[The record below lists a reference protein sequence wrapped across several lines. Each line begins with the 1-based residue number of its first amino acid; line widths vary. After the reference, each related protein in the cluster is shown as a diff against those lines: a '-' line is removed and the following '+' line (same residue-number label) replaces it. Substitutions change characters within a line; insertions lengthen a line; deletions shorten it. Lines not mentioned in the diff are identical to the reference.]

1 MLKNF
6 QSGYSVSKRSAI
18 AKREKND
25 CMVRAVANAFE
36 ISYDQSH
43 AWVKDTFKRGVRQGT
58 KAVIS
63 TLSGID
69 EAVFEPQGQ
78 LNLFSNDE
86 KRITIKSLGTSPK
99 RGGKLQ
105 NPAYTHKPVAY
116 TVKAFAHK
124 FSKGNYVVLV
134 NKHALAIKNGV
145 VIDNPDMQ
153 FKGYRRV
160 VESAFQ
166 IKTA

>member
-6 QSGYSVSKRSAI
+6 QNGYGVSKKSAI

-36 ISYDQSH
+36 IPYDQSH

-63 TLSGID
+63 TLSGIN
-69 EAVFEPQGQ
+69 EAAFEPQGQ
-78 LNLFSNDE
+78 LNLFNNDE
-86 KRITIKSLGTSPK
+86 KKITIKSLGTSPK

-105 NPAYTHKPVAY
+105 NPSYTHKPVAY
-116 TVKAFAHK
+116 TVKAFAERFK
-124 FSKGNYVVLV
+124 KGNYVVLV

-145 VIDNPDMQ
+145 IVDNADMQ

-166 IKTA
+166 IKIA

>member
-6 QSGYSVSKRSAI
+6 QSGYGVSKKSAI

-36 ISYDQSH
+36 IPYDQAH
-43 AWVKDTFKRGVRQGT
+43 NWDKDTFKRSNRQGT
-58 KAVIS
+58 QGVVSIMSKVKQAAFAAS
-63 TLSGID
+63 
-69 EAVFEPQGQ
+69 GQ
-78 LNLFSNDE
+78 LDLFNNDE
-86 KRITIKSLGTSPK
+86 KQIKIKSMGMCPK
-99 RGGKLQ
+99 LGGKLQ
-105 NPAYTHKPVAY
+105 NPDYTHKPVAF
-116 TVKAFAHK
+116 TVKAFAQK
-124 FSKGNYVVLV
+124 FKKGNFVVLV
-134 NKHALAIKNGV
+134 NKHALAVKNGV

-153 FKGYRRV
+153 FKGYRLV

>member
-6 QSGYSVSKRSAI
+6 QSGYSVSSKSTI

-43 AWVKDTFKRGVRQGT
+43 DWVKNTFKRGIGQGT
-58 KAVIS
+58 SRVFS
-63 TLSGID
+63 TMSKIK
-69 EAVFEPQGQ
+69 EAAFTVSGQ
-78 LNLFSNDE
+78 LDLFNNDE
-86 KRITIKSLGTSPK
+86 KKINIKSMGTCPK
-99 RGGKLQ
+99 LGGKLK
-105 NPAYTHKPVAY
+105 NPAYTHKPVAF
-116 TVKAFAHK
+116 TVKAFAQR

-153 FKGYRRV
+153 FSGYRRV

>member
-6 QSGYSVSKRSAI
+6 QSGYGVSKKSEI

-25 CMVRAVANAFE
+25 CMVRAVANAFD
-36 ISYDQSH
+36 IPYDQSH
-43 AWVKDTFKRGVRQGT
+43 AWVKDKFKRGVRQGT
-58 KAVIS
+58 NGVIS
-63 TLSGID
+63 TMSDIG

-78 LNLFSNDE
+78 LNLFNSDS
-86 KRITIKSLGTSPK
+86 KKITIKSLGVSPK
-99 RGGKLQ
+99 RGGKLK
-105 NPAYTHKPVAY
+105 NPAYTHKPVAF
-116 TVKAFAHK
+116 TVKAFAEK
-124 FSKGNYVVLV
+124 FKKGNYVVLV

-145 VIDNPDMQ
+145 VVDNPDMQ

>member
-1 MLKNF
+1 MLQNF
-6 QSGYSVSKRSAI
+6 QNGYGVSKKSAI

-36 ISYDQSH
+36 IPYDQSH
-43 AWVKDTFKRGVRQGT
+43 AWVKDVFKRGVRQGT
-58 KAVIS
+58 NAVIS
-63 TLSGID
+63 TLSEID
-69 EAVFEPQGQ
+69 KAVFEPQGQ
-78 LNLFSNDE
+78 LNLFNSDE
-86 KRITIKSLGTSPK
+86 KQITIKPLGTSPK

-116 TVKAFAHK
+116 SVKAFAERFK
-124 FSKGNYVVLV
+124 KGNYVVLV

-145 VIDNPDMQ
+145 IVDNADMQ

-166 IKTA
+166 IKIA

>member
-1 MLKNF
+1 MLQNF
-6 QSGYSVSKRSAI
+6 QNGYGVSKKSEI

-36 ISYDQSH
+36 IPYDQAH
-43 AWVKDTFKRGVRQGT
+43 GWVKDTFKRNIGQGT
-58 KAVIS
+58 NGVIS
-63 TLSGID
+63 TMSKIKQ
-69 EAVFEPQGQ
+69 AAFAASGQ
-78 LNLFSNDE
+78 LNLFNNDE
-86 KRITIKSLGTSPK
+86 KQITIKSLGTSPK
-99 RGGKLQ
+99 RGGKLR

-124 FSKGNYVVLV
+124 FSRGNYVVLV

-145 VIDNPDMQ
+145 IVDNADMQ

-166 IKTA
+166 IKIA

>member
-6 QSGYSVSKRSAI
+6 QNGYGVSKKSEI

-25 CMVRAVANAFE
+25 CVVRAVANAFE
-36 ISYDQSH
+36 IPYDQSH
-43 AWVKDTFKRGVRQGT
+43 AWVKDKFKRGVRQGT
-58 KAVIS
+58 TGVIS
-63 TLSGID
+63 TMAEIT
-69 EAVFEPQGQ
+69 EAAFEPQGQ
-78 LNLFSNDE
+78 LNMFSSDE
-86 KRITIKSLGTSPK
+86 KKISIKSLGVSPK
-99 RGGKLQ
+99 RGGKLK

-116 TVKAFAHK
+116 TVKAFAERYK
-124 FSKGNYVVLV
+124 KGNYVVLV

-145 VIDNPDMQ
+145 IFDNGDMQ